1 VLKRIRQTRVVDSA
15 GTWDCGYLRPT
26 SRIQYTGS
34 SLGQMLVGLLRFMLW
49 PKTVRPSLRDLFPHG
64 AHFKSLVPDA
74 ILDRIIAPLF
84 GVAGKHL
91 PRLRYFQ
98 QGQTQ
103 VYVLYI
109 LAIVIVLLL
118 CGSFGV

>member
-1 VLKRIRQTRVVDSA
+1 M
-15 GTWDCGYLRPT
+15 
-26 SRIQYTGS
+26 QYTGS

-49 PKTVRPSLRDLFPHG
+49 PKTDRPALRGLFPDA

-98 QGQTQ
+98 RGQAQ

-109 LAIVIVLLL
+109 LAIVVILLL
-118 CGSFGV
+118 CGFLGVSS